1 MSNQEVSTEKLAA
14 LQTFVQTCYIPSF
27 VKTCA
32 DAGLKFENET
42 DLAHALQMNG
52 KFAALVSSGV
62 SIDSLVDTIVS
73 GLNVKHAHE
82 GGINISLGT
91 MNYALDFGLNQ
102 AGIPL
107 DPMNKAAAADAV
119 VYADDAELLA
129 FIDVVG

>member
-1 MSNQEVSTEKLAA
+1 MSNQASPEQLAS
-14 LQTFVQTCYIPSF
+14 LQTFVQTYYIPSF